1 MAAEKESVSVCVPS
15 HESSRLISE
24 MVPFIVFPFSLRF
37 FFSLLLF
44 VSSFSFLFYL
54 CPHFVVSKVECRSG
68 DGGEWSWTMN
78 SINRFIICLQ
88 FLIHK
93 RVRFRSHPQMC
104 LRRFELKGNKEWDRI
119 QIIKNNWSQMWV
131 SNRCLCLLCT
141 ISAINVRY
149 RLNRLNGADAVDNI
163 MIHILNA
170 MRCSLNGWIP

>member
-1 MAAEKESVSVCVPS
+1 MAAEKELVSVCVPS
-15 HESSRLISE
+15 LESSRLISE
-24 MVPFIVFPFSLRF
+24 MIPFIVFPFSLRF
-37 FFSLLLF
+37 FLSLL
-44 VSSFSFLFYL
+44 SPFLFYL
-54 CPHFVVSKVECRSG
+54 GPHFVVSKVECRSG
-68 DGGEWSWTMN
+68 EWSWTMN
-78 SINRFIICLQ
+78 SINRCIICLQ

-104 LRRFELKGNKEWDRI
+104 LRRFELKGNKEWGKI

-149 RLNRLNGADAVDNI
+149 RWNRLNGADAVDNI